1 MAKDTVRIDL
11 IEWDVQHEH
20 LNNNITFQYP
30 GVQESNHWY
39 LRGFEEKNDKSV
51 DLRDWHSLEME
62 VALPEGG
69 LLELKAEVGL
79 LVNKSPLPEQIEFV
93 SAQCLIAGQGRHS
106 VTILLHQFDDK
117 KSLSGKWKFVRSI
130 RISGE
135 WKTDG
140 SKESYKLLQIGLQRR
155 QAVHISAPVR
165 SIAVPAGGTARY
177 DVTVYNCTSRQQPVR
192 FNCEKYGW
200 ETMSVKLDPPF
211 LVLESWESK
220 MLQVSVD
227 VPVKVAPGGH
237 EKQKITAVPGGQGAA
252 ADVLELFTL
261 RSLPH
266 PFIKM
271 IEPQWNEVREKVQ
284 SHEWA
289 EELLAMY
296 EQRADQWIVPD
307 IHTGPYLFETHHSHE
322 AENAAIVWKVT
333 GRQELAE
340 KAALFLRRLVDP
352 ARGYP
357 AKGRASHQ
365 ELVHEGELFK
375 HAAVVYDLIYDS
387 GLLSEE
393 DHANVE
399 RTFRL
404 FIELIDWA
412 LCKGGISNWTLAEM
426 IGALYCSQSL
436 QDYEWMTRFL
446 YGTGGFTDHL
456 SKGTLDDGWWYECS
470 VGYNLMAAGLF
481 SEVTQSCR
489 PWGINL
495 ADMWVPAHY
504 YDQVTPGAKPDID
517 GLCLDIWGPGRK
529 NYRSITQLWDSL
541 PPFADYRGVLFGIN
555 DSAESKLPGISP
567 RGYMDARFDLAYYLY
582 RKPEYADVLLTC
594 ELADRDLLYAVP
606 GLMQSESKPYLSS
619 AYADNAGVAVLRSQT
634 EGRAP
639 REQIQA
645 VVKYG
650 SHGGAH
656 GHYDRV
662 SLLSVMRYGKSF
674 YNPESIWYH
683 YHTFMYKFYVQNSI
697 THNMV
702 IVDQKLQD
710 PVEGRRLLFH
720 SGRLFQACAVENK
733 ARWSHPPYGGWR
745 VNEVPTFAE
754 RTWNEGRY
762 VLIPDDAPEYSKRTV
777 FTEPVL
783 QRRMTVVTDDY
794 VVLFDYLNGEEEHTY
809 DCLFHSKGLIAL
821 EADNKQHKGH
831 TEQWNPDPLGSAQF
845 ITDCDWY
852 EMSGTVKA
860 RYETGFGPGYDNR
873 ANRTAFNEDGPLK
886 IDHYTVWPPRVT
898 MIVGTDPEYFPVQ
911 KQLKYMVMGD
921 GRALGESKFGAWI
934 LGRDD
939 LDVSVEGIKILEL
952 RVQTDDVMN
961 ELGVLNKSEK
971 TIFWGDPY
979 ILTADG
985 DIKFLADLP
994 LRYDNID
1001 QGYGIGMDYE
1011 GGPVKLAGK
1020 RFDRAVPANPAD
1032 TEQEGVITVD
1042 LSGLNAVRFVS
1053 SIGGDFPLGDET
1065 YRRRM
1070 ISARAVGKSARFVSV
1085 IETYEHT
1092 SRIISVSAAS
1102 ADEISMELSD
1112 GRMQIIKLA
1121 GFEGEGEAI
1130 SLHIRELGAD
1140 GRTIRE
1146 EASEGHKRT
1155 EQKEVATSET
1165 ELYGYQVAHWEP
1177 IV

>member
-1 MAKDTVRIDL
+1 MNTDAVRIDL
-11 IEWDVQHEH
+11 MEWDILYEDF
-20 LNNNITFQYP
+20 NNITFQYP
-30 GVQESNHWY
+30 GVHEPNNWY
-39 LRGFEEKNDKSV
+39 LRGFEEKNDYSA
-51 DLRDWHSLEME
+51 DLRDWHGLELE
-62 VALPEGG
+62 VELQADG

-79 LVNKSPLPEQIEFV
+79 LVNKSPLPEKVEFAA
-93 SAQCLIAGQGRHS
+93 AQCLISGHGRHS
-106 VTILLHQFDDK
+106 VTIPLHQFDDK

-135 WKTDG
+135 WKADV
-140 SKESYKLLQIGLQRR
+140 SADDALKEPFKLLRMELRRR
-155 QAVHISAPVR
+155 QAVHISAPIR
-165 SIAVPAGGTARY
+165 SIAAPGGGKAEY
-177 DVTVYNCTSRQQPVR
+177 DVTVHNCTGREQPVS

-211 LVLESWESK
+211 LILEPWESK
-220 MLQVSVD
+220 KLRVSVN
-227 VPVKVAPGGH
+227 VPEKVAPGGH
-237 EKQKITAVPGGQGAA
+237 ERQKITAVPGGLGAA

-266 PFIKM
+266 PYIKM
-271 IEPQWNEVREKVQ
+271 TEPEWNGVREKVQ

-289 EELLAMY
+289 RELLAMY
-296 EQRADQWIVPD
+296 EQRADQWMVPE
-307 IHTGPYLFETHHSHE
+307 IHIGPYMFETHNSHE
-322 AENAAIVWKVT
+322 AENAAIAWKVT
-333 GRQELAE
+333 GRGEFGE
-340 KAALFLRRLVDP
+340 KAALFLRRLADP
-352 ARGYP
+352 EKGYP
-357 AKGRASHQ
+357 ATGRTSHQ

-393 DHANVE
+393 DHANVK

-404 FIELIDWA
+404 FIKLIDFA
-412 LCKGGISNWTLAEM
+412 LCKGGTSNWTLAEM

-436 QDYEWMTRFL
+436 QDYEWMNRFL

-481 SEVTQSCR
+481 SEITQSCR

-495 ADMWVPAHY
+495 SDMWVPAHY

-517 GLCLDIWGPGRK
+517 GLSLDIWGPSRM
-529 NYRSITQLWDSL
+529 NYRSISQLWDSL
-541 PPFADYRGVLFGIN
+541 LPFADYRGVLFGIN

-582 RKPEYADVLLTC
+582 RRPEYADVLLTC

-606 GLMQSESKPYLSS
+606 DLTQSESKPYLSS

-662 SLLSVMRYGKSF
+662 SLLSVMRYGRSF
-674 YNPESIWYH
+674 YNPENIWYH
-683 YHTFMYKFYVQNSI
+683 YHTFMYKFYVQNSL

-702 IVDQKLQD
+702 VVDQKLQD

-745 VNEVPTFAE
+745 VNGEKTFAE
-754 RTWNEGRY
+754 RAWNEGRY
-762 VLIPDDAPEYSKRTV
+762 VPVPEEAPDYSKRTA

-809 DCLFHSKGLIAL
+809 DSLFHCKGLIAL
-821 EADNKQHKGH
+821 EADEKRHRGH

-852 EMSGTVKA
+852 DMAGPVKA
-860 RYETGFGPGYDNR
+860 GFEMGFGAEYDNR

-886 IDHYTVWPPRVT
+886 IDHYTVWPPQLT

-911 KQLKYMVMGD
+911 KQLYYTVEGD
-921 GRALGESKFGAWI
+921 GLSLTEGKFGAWI
-934 LGRDD
+934 LGRDE
-939 LDVSVEGIKILEL
+939 LNLSIEGVGTLSL
-952 RVQTDDVMN
+952 RVRTDDVMN
-961 ELGVLNKSEK
+961 ELGVMNEPEK

-979 ILTADG
+979 VVTAEG
-985 DIKFLADLP
+985 EIRYLADLP
-994 LRYDNID
+994 LSFENTD
-1001 QGYGIGMDYE
+1001 QGRGIGTDYE

-1032 TEQEGVITVD
+1032 SDREGIISVD
-1042 LSGLNAVRFVS
+1042 LSGLNAVRFVA

-1065 YRRRM
+1065 YRRKM
-1070 ISARAVGKSARFVSV
+1070 LSARVVGKSARFISV

-1092 SRIISVSAAS
+1092 AQIISASAAS
-1102 ADEISMELSD
+1102 ADEISVELSD
-1112 GRMQIIKLA
+1112 GRRQIIKLS
-1121 GFEGEGEAI
+1121 GFEGDGEAI
-1130 SLHIRELGAD
+1130 SLQIREIGED
-1140 GRTIRE
+1140 GRTVCE
-1146 EASEGHKRT
+1146 EASGDLKSWSLR
-1155 EQKEVATSET
+1155 
-1165 ELYGYQVAHWEP
+1165 
-1177 IV
+1177 

>member
-1 MAKDTVRIDL
+1 MVDDLKTQIARIDL
-11 IEWDVQHEH
+11 MEWDILHET
-20 LNNNITFQYP
+20 NNNIIVQYP
-30 GVQESNHWY
+30 GVQEPNNWY
-39 LRGFEEKNDKSV
+39 LRGFEEKNDLSA

-62 VALPEGG
+62 VELPEGG
-69 LLELKAEVGL
+69 LLELRAEVGL
-79 LVNKSPLPEQIEFV
+79 LVNKSPLPEQVEFAA
-93 SAQCLIAGQGRHS
+93 AQCLISGQGRQT
-106 VTILLHQFDDK
+106 VTLPLHQFDDK

-140 SKESYKLLQIGLQRR
+140 SKEPFTLLRMELIRR
-155 QAVHISAPVR
+155 PSVHISTPVR
-165 SIAVPAGGTARY
+165 SKAAPAGGTAQY
-177 DVTVYNCTSRQQPVR
+177 EVTVHNCTSREQPVS

-211 LVLESWESK
+211 LILEPWGSK
-220 MLQVSVD
+220 NLRVSVD
-227 VPVKVAPGGH
+227 IPVKVAPGGY
-237 EKQKITAVPGGQGAA
+237 ERQKITAVPGGQGAA

-261 RSLPH
+261 RALPR
-266 PFIKM
+266 PYIKM
-271 IEPQWNEVREKVQ
+271 TEPEWNEVQEKVQ

-289 EELLAMY
+289 DELLDMY
-296 EQRADQWIVPD
+296 ERRADQWIVPE
-307 IHTGPYLFETHHSHE
+307 IHVGAYLFETHHSHE
-322 AENAAIVWKVT
+322 AENAAIVWKLT
-333 GRQELAE
+333 DRRELAE
-340 KAALFLRRLVDP
+340 KAALFLRRLSDP
-352 ARGYP
+352 EKGYP
-357 AKGRASHQ
+357 ATGRASQQ

-436 QDYEWMTRFL
+436 QDYELMTRFL

-481 SEVTQSCR
+481 SEMTQSCR

-504 YDQVTPGAKPDID
+504 YDKVTPGAQTDID
-517 GLCLDIWGPGRK
+517 GLCVDIWGPGRK

-541 PPFADYRGVLFGIN
+541 LPFADYRGVLFGIN

-606 GLMQSESKPYLSS
+606 GLTQSESKPYLSS
-619 AYADNAGVAVLRSQT
+619 AYADNSGVAVLRSQA
-634 EGRAP
+634 EGRTP

-674 YNPESIWYH
+674 YNPENIWYN

-702 IVDQKLQD
+702 VVDQKLQD
-710 PVEGRRLLFH
+710 PAEGRRLLFH
-720 SGRLFQACAVENK
+720 SGGLFQACAVENK
-733 ARWSHPPYGGWR
+733 ARWSYPPYGGWR
-745 VNEVPTFAE
+745 VNGDKTFAE

-762 VLIPDDAPEYSKRTV
+762 VPIPDEAPEYSKRTA

-794 VVLFDYLNGEEEHTY
+794 VVLFDYLSGEEEHAY
-809 DCLFHSKGLIAL
+809 DCLFHCKGLISL
-821 EADNKQHKGH
+821 KADHKRHKKH
-831 TEQWNPDPLGSAQF
+831 TEQFSTDPLGSAQF
-845 ITDCDWY
+845 ITDCNWY
-852 EMSGTVKA
+852 DMSGTVQA
-860 RYETGFGPGYDNR
+860 RFEMGFGPGFDNR
-873 ANRTAFNEDGPLK
+873 GNRTEHNEDGPLN
-886 IDHYTVWPPRVT
+886 IDHYTVWPPEVEI
-898 MIVGTDPEYFPVQ
+898 IVGADPEYFQVQ
-911 KQLKYMVMGD
+911 KQLHYSVVGD
-921 GRALGESKFGAWI
+921 GQTLAQGKFGAWI

-939 LDVSVEGIKILEL
+939 LDVSVEGIASLEL
-952 RVQTDDVMN
+952 RVRTD
-961 ELGVLNKSEK
+961 EAYGEHGILNKTTEK

-979 ILTADG
+979 LVMENG
-985 DIKFLADLP
+985 DIRYLSDLP
-994 LRYDNID
+994 ILYHNTD
-1001 QGYGIGMDYE
+1001 QGNGIGVDYF
-1011 GGPVKLAGK
+1011 GGPVKLRGK
-1020 RFDRAVPANPAD
+1020 RFDRALPANPAD
-1032 TEQEGVITVD
+1032 MSRESIITVD
-1042 LSGLNAVRFVS
+1042 LSGLNAVRFVV

-1065 YRRRM
+1065 YRRKM
-1070 ISARAVGKSARFVSV
+1070 LSARTVGKSARFISV
-1085 IETYEHT
+1085 IEAYEKT
-1092 SRIISVSAAS
+1092 AMITKVAAES
-1102 ADEISMELSD
+1102 ADEIRVELSD
-1112 GRMQIIKLA
+1112 GRVQIVKLT
-1121 GFEGEGEAI
+1121 GIDGDGDKLSVLVQEI
-1130 SLHIRELGAD
+1130 GAD
-1140 GRTIRE
+1140 ETTIR
-1146 EASEGHKRT
+1146 
-1155 EQKEVATSET
+1155 QET
-1165 ELYGYQVAHWEP
+1165 ACGQHAIPV
-1177 IV
+1177 